1 MHTLCQTNTHVRCV
15 LQELMT
21 SSKPVTSSNSRF
33 WNTIFP
39 AKPTTKQNADT
50 SIEAAEEEKC
60 SDADERGGRG
70 RGEEKE
76 SCPYMGTPSSQE
88 SAQLNRY
95 GTDAECS
102 DSDFYASPSASLSC
116 PVPPSANSSSD
127 GLPVAVSAVVARL
140 VGTAFDDELG
150 ADDEG
155 NEQDRDN
162 NDYSD
167 AVLTTA
173 QLVTHSATYHRL
185 NSGYDSPTSRV
196 PPPFSGGFRRN
207 DEDDDD
213 DEDGE
218 GGGDGD
224 ICVFGAPVHS
234 NAARDIHTG
243 GKDKDEGEGD
253 GNGGDS
259 FATPPLP
266 RDNSLPKS
274 PNALVPATPSL
285 PYSVSAPRP
294 GQILTRAGGGAGHT
308 PSSHN
313 MTPLGVKGP
322 WIRSPGGMM
331 SGRGCGRG
339 DGMSSSTRRPIGKI
353 WDNGLNNQW
362 GPKSDKSGKTYEKK
376 KQEYTQLMNPGKWKR
391 RNSHVLEW
399 VKVADGEF
407 VVKEKGKMNGNI
419 GGGLEGQGAGR
430 KTNDLEWVR
439 LADGSFEVREKPSES
454 NSKKEDSSGNSNENI
469 DGLTSKGFIG
479 KGAGGARGG
488 GGEGGGDKMP
498 GNMDNNSS
506 SKI

>member
-1 MHTLCQTNTHVRCV
+1 
-15 LQELMT
+15 MT
-21 SSKPVTSSNSRF
+21 SSKPVASSNSRF
-33 WNTIFP
+33 WNTIFSGK
-39 AKPTTKQNADT
+39 AATKQNADT
-50 SIEAAEEEKC
+50 SIEAAEEGKC
-60 SDADERGGRG
+60 SDADERARRG
-70 RGEEKE
+70 KGGEEEE
-76 SCPYMGTPSSQE
+76 SCHDMGTPSSHD
-88 SAQLNRY
+88 SAQLNSY

-116 PVPPSANSSSD
+116 PAPPSANSSSD

-173 QLVTHSATYHRL
+173 QLVTHSAAYHRL
-185 NSGYDSPTSRV
+185 NPGHDSPTSRV

-207 DEDDDD
+207 DEDDD
-213 DEDGE
+213 EDWE

-224 ICVFGAPVHS
+224 IYIFGAPLHS
-234 NAARDIHTG
+234 DAGRDTHSG
-243 GKDKDEGEGD
+243 GKEKGEGEGEVE

-259 FATPPLP
+259 FATPRLP
-266 RDNSLPKS
+266 RDISLPKS
-274 PNALVPATPSL
+274 PSVPVPATPSL
-285 PYSVSAPRP
+285 PYTVLAPRP
-294 GQILTRAGGGAGHT
+294 GQPLTRAGGGGGHA

-322 WIRSPGGMM
+322 WVRSPGGMM

-339 DGMSSSTRRPIGKI
+339 DGMSSSARRPPGNI

-362 GPKSDKSGKTYEKK
+362 GPKSDKSGKTYEKE

-407 VVKEKGKMNGNI
+407 VVKEKGKMKGNI
-419 GGGLEGQGAGR
+419 GSGLEGQGAGR

-454 NSKKEDSSGNSNENI
+454 NSKKEDSSGNSDENV
-469 DGLTSKGFIG
+469 DGLTLRGFIG
-479 KGAGGARGG
+479 KGAGGAGG
-488 GGEGGGDKMP
+488 GGGDKMS

>member
-1 MHTLCQTNTHVRCV
+1 
-15 LQELMT
+15 MT
-21 SSKPVTSSNSRF
+21 SSKPVTSSSSRF

-39 AKPTTKQNADT
+39 AKATINQNADT
-50 SIEAAEEEKC
+50 SIEAAEEGKS
-60 SDADERGGRG
+60 SDAEERGSGGRG
-70 RGEEKE
+70 GEEEKE
-76 SCPYMGTPSSQE
+76 SCHDMGTPSSQE
-88 SAQLNRY
+88 SAQLNSD

-116 PVPPSANSSSD
+116 PAAPSANSSSD

-167 AVLTTA
+167 AVFTTA
-173 QLVTHSATYHRL
+173 QLVTHSAAYHRL
-185 NSGYDSPTSRV
+185 NPGHDSPTSQV

-207 DEDDDD
+207 DEDDD
-213 DEDGE
+213 EDGE

-224 ICVFGAPVHS
+224 TYVFGAPVHS
-234 NAARDIHTG
+234 SIGRDTHTG
-243 GKDKDEGEGD
+243 GKEKGENKVEGND
-253 GNGGDS
+253 GDS
-259 FATPPLP
+259 FATPRLP
-266 RDNSLPKS
+266 CDISLPKS
-274 PNALVPATPSL
+274 PSAPVPATPSL
-285 PYSVSAPRP
+285 PYSMLAPRP
-294 GQILTRAGGGAGHT
+294 GQTLTRAGGGAGHT
-308 PSSHN
+308 PFSHN

-322 WIRSPGGMM
+322 WVRSPGGMM

-339 DGMSSSTRRPIGKI
+339 DGMSSSTRRPPGNI
-353 WDNGLNNQW
+353 WDNGLKNQW
-362 GPKSDKSGKTYEKK
+362 GPKSDQSGKTYEKE

-407 VVKEKGKMNGNI
+407 VVKEKGKLKGNF
-419 GGGLEGQGAGR
+419 GSCLEGQGAGR

-454 NSKKEDSSGNSNENI
+454 NSKKEDSSGNSDENI
-469 DGLTSKGFIG
+469 DSLSLRVFIG
-479 KGAGGARGG
+479 KGAGGAGG
-488 GGEGGGDKMP
+488 GGGGGVGDKMS
-498 GNMDNNSS
+498 GSMDNSSS